1 MGFDTVHKDR
11 KEEGLSMKREERVE
25 RNKEMY
31 GNHSVSPD
39 GLYSKASRRSSTID
53 TCAKVTGFA
62 ECPDHVL
69 QHGY

>member
-1 MGFDTVHKDR
+1 
-11 KEEGLSMKREERVE
+11 MKREERVE

-39 GLYSKASRRSSTID
+39 GLYSKASRRPSTID
-53 TCAKVTGFA
+53 TCAKVIGFA
-62 ECPDHVL
+62 ECPDHGL